1 MKISIRRINQD
12 PAHRPFSIVHELC
25 IDMIEHCEGTQGP
38 GEKNQNLNIFL
49 EKAIIRL

>member
-1 MKISIRRINQD
+1 MKISIRRLNQD

-25 IDMIEHCEGTQGP
+25 IDMIEHCEGAQGP